1 MFPGQSLDVM
11 RRRVNV
17 FCLSVDLCQNDHH
30 RQYSITG
37 QKNWDDF
44 FYRSSI
50 GLTRRGHHS
59 RRKGGGGGGSGDG
72 AGGGRGGGNG
82 NSRTSW
88 CILR

>member
-1 MFPGQSLDVM
+1 MFPGLSLDVM

-17 FCLSVDLCQNDHH
+17 SVSVDLCQNDHH
-30 RQYSITG
+30 RQYSIAG
-37 QKNWDDF
+37 QKNWDNF
-44 FYRSSI
+44 FHRSSI

-59 RRKGGGGGGSGDG
+59 RRKVGGGGGSGDG

-82 NSRTSW
+82 DSRTW